1 VRPAADAKSVDLQVV
16 LDPDAGLISADSDR
30 LQQIVWNLVSNA
42 IKFTPNGG
50 TARVILERVGSQV
63 EIRVSD
69 TGAGID
75 PAFIPFVFD
84 RFRQADSSS
93 TRTQG
98 GLGLGLAIVRH
109 LVELHGGSVHA
120 TSEGEGKGATFVVRL
135 PVMIARSTGVDE
147 DRGQPAPALN
157 SITLDRPPQLT
168 GLRVLVVDDDA
179 GALELVRAILAE
191 CDAEVKTADSGAE
204 ALAILSNGSQWL
216 PEVLISDIE
225 MSGSN
230 GYEFMR
236 KVRALP
242 ADRGGRVPAV
252 ALTAHA
258 GVEDRVKALAAGFQM
273 HVPKPVEPAEL
284 LTVLASVTGRL
295 AKSTGPLSLS

>member
-1 VRPAADAKSVDLQVV
+1 
-16 LDPDAGLISADSDR
+16 
-30 LQQIVWNLVSNA
+30 
-42 IKFTPNGG
+42 
-50 TARVILERVGSQV
+50 
-63 EIRVSD
+63 
-69 TGAGID
+69 
-75 PAFIPFVFD
+75 
-84 RFRQADSSS
+84 
-93 TRTQG
+93 
-98 GLGLGLAIVRH
+98 
-109 LVELHGGSVHA
+109 
-120 TSEGEGKGATFVVRL
+120 
-135 PVMIARSTGVDE
+135 MIARPIGVDE
-147 DRGQPAPALN
+147 ERDQPAPALN

-179 GALELVRAILAE
+179 SARDLVSAILAE
-191 CDAEVKTADSGAE
+191 FEAEVKTADSATE

-225 MSGSN
+225 MSGSD

-258 GVEDRVKALAAGFQM
+258 GVEDRMKALAAGFQM